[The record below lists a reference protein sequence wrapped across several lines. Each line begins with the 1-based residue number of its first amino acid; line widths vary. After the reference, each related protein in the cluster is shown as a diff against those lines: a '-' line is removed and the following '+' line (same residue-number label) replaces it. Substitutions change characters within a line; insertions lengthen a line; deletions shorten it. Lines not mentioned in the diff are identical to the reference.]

1 MTDKQLL
8 GQFYTTNAKDILEE
22 YIDFIPK
29 NELVIDPFAGNW
41 DILNLFIDRNKIRG
55 YDIDPQNKKTL
66 KRDTLLNPPRYKNS
80 WIATNPP
87 YLARNRASD
96 KSLFEKYNLNDLYK
110 IALKTICEGD
120 ANGGILIIPTNFLFG
135 KEHEDIRCIFFEKY
149 LVKKATVYEH
159 RVFDDT
165 TSTVCVFFFEKKTNL
180 NHHDFEMEITF
191 VPSLKRFT
199 YTFEKDFNYSIS
211 RAVIEKNFNQN
222 KITRR
227 VMVND
232 ENSIYSTN
240 ILVNCLDTA
249 SNLENIGAKYGE
261 IYIGTKDDR
270 VKFSPYFEGVHLNI
284 DSQKKLVNLFNYK
297 IKELRN
303 EYNSAFL
310 SSYREGT
317 RKRLDFNTAY
327 RILEACLYEIEGE
340 VL

>member
-1 MTDKQLL
+1 M
-8 GQFYTTNAKDILEE
+8 I
-22 YIDFIPK
+22 
-29 NELVIDPFAGNW
+29 
-41 DILNLFIDRNKIRG
+41 
-55 YDIDPQNKKTL
+55 
-66 KRDTLLNPPRYKNS
+66 
-80 WIATNPP
+80 
-87 YLARNRASD
+87 
-96 KSLFEKYNLNDLYK
+96 
-110 IALKTICEGD
+110 LKTINRHSLKNQYD
-120 ANGGILIIPTNFLFG
+120 IFLLFIIKLIIPTNFLFG